1 MLYMA
6 DSDEI
11 MSNSFSMMSIES
23 TGDNRKMFRDM
34 MITAPGLEQFVSGI
48 VMTPETVMGL
58 TSTGVKVPQYLESKG
73 ILSGVLLDSGFCVFP
88 GMKDEVTT
96 LGFDTLAKSC
106 A

>member
-34 MITAPGLEQFVSGI
+34 MITAPGLE
-48 VMTPETVMGL
+48 
-58 TSTGVKVPQYLESKG
+58 
-73 ILSGVLLDSGFCVFP
+73 
-88 GMKDEVTT
+88 
-96 LGFDTLAKSC
+96 
-106 A
+106 